1 MQGPGGDFVRFLFLT
16 TLRRTEAAHLH
27 QNEMAADFS
36 QLRVGA
42 DRYKTNVEFVLPLS
56 DPAAKLLRG
65 RPPVEWFFS
74 LDGERPLS
82 HFSDLKKEIDKR
94 SGVTGWRL
102 HDVRRTAATGPPWIS
117 SRR

>member
-1 MQGPGGDFVRFLFLT
+1 
-16 TLRRTEAAHLH
+16 
-27 QNEMAADFS
+27 
-36 QLRVGA
+36 
-42 DRYKTNVEFVLPLS
+42 VEFVLPLS

-82 HFSDLKKEIDKR
+82 HLSDLKKEIDKR

-102 HDVRRTAATGPPWIS
+102 HDVRRTAATLMGDAGVSGESIERVLATS
-117 SRR
+117 SRVLPGFIRGRTTSRRSYD